1 MSSGAEHGNTEVRPS
16 TLHAWCGQLLQTGL
30 QCAPDAFAPLA
41 AQTLRRAQEAG
52 DDNLV
57 ETVTAA
63 LAMTT
68 TRAMTRTSMTPL
80 WTARMPR
87 RRLVDLVLP
96 EAVQRS
102 CQEFLDD
109 HRHAIALQ
117 AQGLTPRNRI
127 LLDGPPGNGK
137 TSLAEALA
145 AALALPF
152 YVVRYD
158 RLIGGTLSDTLA
170 NLGQL
175 FDHAQQ
181 QPCVVFFDEFDTVG
195 KERGDATDTTDVKRA
210 VGMLLIQIELTPPPT
225 IVMAATNH
233 QELLDHAAWRRFHL
247 RVHLPRPTLPQVVQW
262 FTRLREDLPFPLP
275 LVQELS
281 DRMVEVS
288 FAELEDFSLD
298 LRRRVVI
305 EGPTADLGTVVKQRL
320 SLWSRRLIPAGYGG
334 R

>member
-1 MSSGAEHGNTEVRPS
+1 MSSFAEDGEARPI
-16 TLHAWCGQLLQTGL
+16 TLHGLCEQLLTTGL
-30 QCAPDAFAPLA
+30 LSAPDAFGPLA
-41 AQTLRRAQEAG
+41 TQILRMAQEAA
-52 DDNLV
+52 DDSLV
-57 ETVTAA
+57 KTVTAA
-63 LAMTT
+63 LAKTT
-68 TRAMTRTSMTPL
+68 FLAVTSTHTTPL
-80 WTARMPR
+80 FVARVPH
-87 RRLVDLVLP
+87 RRLADLILP
-96 EAVQRS
+96 DAVQRS
-102 CQEFLDD
+102 CQEFLDE
-109 HRHAIALQ
+109 HRYAAALQ

-145 AALALPF
+145 TALALPF

-175 FDHAQQ
+175 FDQAQQ

-210 VGMLLIQIELTPPPT
+210 MGMLLIHIELTPPPT

-262 FTRLREDLPFPLP
+262 FTRLREDLPFPLA
-275 LVQELS
+275 LVHELS
-281 DRMVEVS
+281 ERMVEVS
-288 FAELEDFSLD
+288 FAELEDFSTD
-298 LRRRVVI
+298 LRRRVVV

-320 SLWSRRLIPAGYGG
+320 SLWSRRLIPAGYGS

>member
-1 MSSGAEHGNTEVRPS
+1 MSSCAENGNGECKLS
-16 TLHAWCGQLLQTGL
+16 TLHGLCGQLLETGL
-30 QCAPDAFAPLA
+30 HTAPEAFRPLA
-41 AQTLRRAQEAG
+41 VKALRLAQEAA
-52 DDNLV
+52 DENLA

-63 LAMTT
+63 LVKITAP
-68 TRAMTRTSMTPL
+68 AVSTPHSVPL
-80 WTARMPR
+80 FAPREPR
-87 RRLVDLVLP
+87 RRLADLVLP
-96 EAVQRS
+96 DAVQRS

-109 HRHAIALQ
+109 HRHAAALQ

-175 FDHAQQ
+175 FDQAQQ

-195 KERGDATDTTDVKRA
+195 KERGDATDSSDVKRA
-210 VGMLLIQIELTPPPT
+210 VGMLLIHIELTPPPT

-262 FTRLREDLPFPLP
+262 FTRLGEALPFPLA
-275 LVQELS
+275 LVHELS
-281 DRMVEVS
+281 ERMVEVS
-288 FAELEDFSLD
+288 FAELEDFSTD

-320 SLWSRRLIPAGYGG
+320 SLWSRRLIPAGYGS

>member
-1 MSSGAEHGNTEVRPS
+1 MTRGVENGTAGCTS
-16 TLHAWCGQLLQTGL
+16 TVLHALCGQLLRTGL
-30 QCAPDAFAPLA
+30 HTAPDTFLPLA
-41 AQTLRRAQEAG
+41 AHALRIAQEAADEG
-52 DDNLV
+52 LV

-63 LAMTT
+63 LARTPAPEV
-68 TRAMTRTSMTPL
+68 TRAHTAPL
-80 WTARMPR
+80 FTARVPR
-87 RRLVDLVLP
+87 RRLADLVLP
-96 EAVQRS
+96 DAVQRS

-109 HRHAIALQ
+109 HHHAAALQ

-158 RLIGGTLSDTLA
+158 RLIGGNLSDTLA

-175 FDHAQQ
+175 FDQAQQ
-181 QPCVVFFDEFDTVG
+181 QPCIVFFDEFDTVG

-210 VGMLLIQIELTPPPT
+210 VGMLLIHIELTPPPT

-247 RVHLPRPTLPQVVQW
+247 RLHLPRPTLPQVVQW
-262 FTRLREDLPFPLP
+262 FTRLREDLPFPLA
-275 LVQELS
+275 LVHELS
-281 DRMVEVS
+281 ERMVEVS

-298 LRRRVVI
+298 LRRRVVV

>member
-1 MSSGAEHGNTEVRPS
+1 MSTALRA
-16 TLHAWCGQLLQTGL
+16 LCGQLLDTGL
-30 QCAPDAFAPLA
+30 HTTPDTFRPLA
-41 AQTLRRAQEAG
+41 AQALRIAQEAADEG
-52 DDNLV
+52 LV
-57 ETVTAA
+57 ETMTAA
-63 LAMTT
+63 LAK
-68 TRAMTRTSMTPL
+68 TRTPEGMPTHTAPL
-80 WTARMPR
+80 FAAREPR
-87 RRLVDLVLP
+87 RRLADLVLP
-96 EAVQRS
+96 DAVQRS

-109 HRHAIALQ
+109 HRYAAALQ

-145 AALALPF
+145 TALALPF

-175 FDHAQQ
+175 FDQAQQ

-210 VGMLLIQIELTPPPT
+210 VGMLLIHIELTPPPT

-262 FTRLREDLPFPLP
+262 FTRLREDLPFPLA
-275 LVQELS
+275 LVHELS
-281 DRMVEVS
+281 ERMVEVS
-288 FAELEDFSLD
+288 FAELEDFSTD
-298 LRRRVVI
+298 LRRRVVV

-320 SLWSRRLIPAGYGG
+320 SLWSRRLIPAGYGS